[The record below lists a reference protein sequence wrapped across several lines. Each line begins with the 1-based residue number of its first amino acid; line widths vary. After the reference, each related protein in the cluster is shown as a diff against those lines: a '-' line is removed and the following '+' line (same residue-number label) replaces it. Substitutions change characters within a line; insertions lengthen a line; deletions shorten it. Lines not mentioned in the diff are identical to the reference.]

1 MNDYSSREFQFRY
14 EIADFGNPGFV
25 FPSLHFQCRLGLA
38 ALHLP
43 CFISPIRLLLQALF
57 SVCWNMGESLTKKF
71 PQRSTWISRSPV
83 PVVSFFM
90 EHFVNIF
97 FYFYF
102 FPIIILFPW
111 NLGFDFVTIVFYRNA
126 NPSTLVL
133 RTFCNLLLQRT
144 TLMKDCLI
152 SSW

>member
-1 MNDYSSREFQFRY
+1 M
-14 EIADFGNPGFV
+14 

-43 CFISPIRLLLQALF
+43 CFISPIRLLLQNLF

-71 PQRSTWISRSPV
+71 PQRSTCISRSPV
-83 PVVSFFM
+83 TVMSFFM
-90 EHFVNIF
+90 EHFVHMF
-97 FYFYF
+97 LYFYF
-102 FPIIILFPW
+102 FPIITLFPW
-111 NLGFDFVTIVFYRNA
+111 KYHLGLDFVIVMFYKNA

-144 TLMKDCLI
+144 TLMKDCVI